1 MTSHYPTGAGASPGA
16 SSKCPPQWAESL
28 LMHMLK
34 PRDRESIPGD
44 LFEEYREER
53 VPGLGRARANLWYFR
68 QILSL
73 ASFRALE
80 GGPMKRSLMCL
91 CFFTLAASVCLGLM
105 ETTLRPPLFPLRIM
119 WAVMLAAASLSTIL
133 YLVLPEYRLL
143 RILVSLGAVFML
155 SPAIGAI
162 AATLGGEG
170 YMLLIGA
177 VVILQ
182 LALSILTLVFVP
194 DAPDFRLHL

>member
-1 MTSHYPTGAGASPGA
+1 MNLRHPTGAGSNPEAT
-16 SSKCPPQWAESL
+16 SKRPPRWAEYL
-28 LMHMLK
+28 LIHMLK

-53 VPGLGRARANLWYFR
+53 APVLGRAQANLWYYR
-68 QILSL
+68 QVLSL
-73 ASFRALE
+73 ASFH
-80 GGPMKRSLMCL
+80 GGPMKRSLMYL
-91 CFFTLAASVCLGLM
+91 CFFTLATSVCLGLT
-105 ETTLRPPLFPLRIM
+105 ENLLRPPLFEVRIG
-119 WAVMLAAASLSTIL
+119 WAILLGVASLSTIL

-162 AATLGGEG
+162 AMALGGKG
-170 YMLLIGA
+170 HTLLIGA

-182 LALSILTLVFVP
+182 LALSVLTLLFVS
-194 DAPDFRLHL
+194 DAPGSRLHL

>member
-1 MTSHYPTGAGASPGA
+1 MTSHYPTGVGASPGA
-16 SSKCPPQWAESL
+16 TSKRPPQWAESL

-44 LFEEYREER
+44 LFEEYREDR
-53 VPGLGRARANLWYFR
+53 APALGRARANLWYCR
-68 QILSL
+68 QVLSL
-73 ASFRALE
+73 ASFH
-80 GGPMKRSLMCL
+80 GGPMKRSLICL
-91 CFFTLAASVCLGLM
+91 CFFTLATSVCLGFT
-105 ETTLRPPLFPLRIM
+105 ETLLRPPLFEVRIG
-119 WAVMLAAASLSTIL
+119 WAILLGVASLSTIL

-162 AATLGGEG
+162 AMALGGKG
-170 YMLLIGA
+170 HTLLIGA

-182 LALSILTLVFVP
+182 LSLSVLTLLFVSDTP
-194 DAPDFRLHL
+194 GSRLHL